1 MTEEEWVEK
10 DQKFEQT
17 MRKKG
22 YIIKKT
28 VEDGSCLFRAVADQI
43 YGDQEMHATVRNRC
57 MDYLVSLNYAY
68 SFCGIFISKYS
79 SLLNNNA
86 G

>member
-10 DQKFEQT
+10 DRKFEQT
-17 MRKKG
+17 MGKKG

-43 YGDQEMHATVRNRC
+43 YGDQEMHASVRKHC
-57 MDYLVSLNYAY
+57 MDYLVGL
-68 SFCGIFISKYS
+68 FILCGFYFKIMSKN
-79 SLLNNNA
+79 LEF
-86 G
+86 